1 MSTPEQPHVPIPQA
15 VIDANILEM
24 SIVDTSELER
34 NIHRSIIFALF
45 PLLNIYGLLLS
56 LDARITARQ
65 SGRKIFEATFAMVLN
80 LISIAFMFLFP
91 AILAVISVIIAKQ

>member
-24 SIVDTSELER
+24 SIVDTTKLQE
-34 NIHRSIIFALF
+34 NIKKSIIFAF
-45 PLLNIYGLLLS
+45 IPLLNIYGFLLA

-65 SGRKIFEATFAMVLN
+65 SGRKVLEATFAFVFN

-91 AILAVISVIIAKQ
+91 AILAVASVIIAKQ